1 MKILIYYKIKIKCE
15 GAELLPYL
23 HVIKLKHMKIVN
35 GIISVLLG
43 ILALYLMFTSK
54 TNLDLTCMFIVL
66 MMSIVFMCFMII
78 EEQKQEIERM
88 RQTIWG
94 QIK

>member
-1 MKILIYYKIKIKCE
+1 
-15 GAELLPYL
+15 
-23 HVIKLKHMKIVN
+23 MKIVN

-43 ILALYLMFTSK
+43 ILALYLMIIAKS
-54 TNLDLTCMFIVL
+54 NLDLTYMFITL

>member
-1 MKILIYYKIKIKCE
+1 
-15 GAELLPYL
+15 
-23 HVIKLKHMKIVN
+23 MKIVN

-66 MMSIVFMCFMII
+66 MGAIVFMCFMII

>member
-1 MKILIYYKIKIKCE
+1 LKILIYYKIKIKCD

-43 ILALYLMFTSK
+43 VLALYLMFIAKS
-54 TNLDLTCMFIVL
+54 NLDLTCMFIVL